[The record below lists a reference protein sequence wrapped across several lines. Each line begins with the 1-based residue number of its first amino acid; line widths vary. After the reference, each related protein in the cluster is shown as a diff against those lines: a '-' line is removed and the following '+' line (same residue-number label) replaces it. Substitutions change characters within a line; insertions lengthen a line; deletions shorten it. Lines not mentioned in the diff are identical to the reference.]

1 MRDELKTQASDIET
15 HAVVIGGSLAG
26 LCAGRVLADFFDRV
40 TIVERDAFPDAV
52 ADRAGVPHSR
62 QYHYLMLRG
71 RREFA
76 RLFDG
81 LDAMLTER
89 GAPVREPGVNVAVLT
104 AAGWVKPRREFR
116 LPGIQPTRALI
127 ESSVRELVRKLP
139 RIEILERTEVTA
151 LTAGTAGGALRCTG
165 VEVRSRDGV
174 ARSPALKADLVVD
187 ASGGTSRA
195 DAWMKQLGLEPPEET
210 VVDGDYGYVSRW
222 YRMRDGAFWPTDWW
236 WTLGANL
243 GPKPPEH
250 MIIAILTQYEQGRWS
265 LSLAGL
271 NGHYPPADDAGL
283 AELLPRLRSP
293 VIGEMLKLMEP
304 TSAFYSSR
312 ATRNRWRHYERWRAR
327 FDGFIAIGDS
337 AAVYN
342 PTAGQGMSV
351 IAVTSNTLRECLQK
365 YGASNPQLAPR
376 FFSALADAQRDP
388 WRISVGNDLRLAG
401 TQGHR
406 PLSIRLLNWYRDR
419 VATAAASDP
428 AVRIPMEDVFQMV
441 KPLSAL
447 YEPSILT
454 RVALAQ
460 IRQGLNRRRPR
471 PIPSLM
477 PPPTPD

>member
-1 MRDELKTQASDIET
+1 MGWANKLAMATR
-15 HAVVIGGSLAG
+15 AVVVGGSLAG

-40 TIVERDAFPDAV
+40 TIVERDAYPDGV

-81 LDAMLTER
+81 LDAMLIER
-89 GAPVREPGVNVAVLT
+89 GAPMREPGVNVAVLT
-104 AAGWVKPRREFR
+104 AFGWIRPRREFR

-139 RIEILERTEVTA
+139 RIEIFERTEVTGLIA
-151 LTAGTAGGALRCTG
+151 AKTDVAIRCTG
-165 VEVRSRDGV
+165 VEIRSRDGA
-174 ARSPALKADLVVD
+174 ARGPALEADLVVD
-187 ASGGTSRA
+187 ASGGASRA
-195 DAWMKQLGLEPPEET
+195 DAWLKKIGLDPPEET

-222 YRMRDGAFWPTDWW
+222 YRMRDGAKWPADWW
-236 WTLGANL
+236 WTHGANL
-243 GPKPPEH
+243 GPRPPEH
-250 MIIAILTQYEQGRWS
+250 MITTILTQYEQGRWS
-265 LSLAGL
+265 LSMAGL
-271 NGHYPPADDAGL
+271 NGHYPPDDDAGL

-293 VIGEMLKLMEP
+293 AVAEMLKLMEP
-304 TSAFYSSR
+304 TSAFFSNR

-327 FDGFIAIGDS
+327 LDGFIAIGDS

-351 IAVTSNTLRECLQK
+351 VALAANLLRECIGK
-365 YGASNPQLAPR
+365 HGASSPQLAPHL
-376 FFSALADAQRDP
+376 FAAIADAQRDP

-401 TQGHR
+401 TQGDR
-406 PLSIRLLNWYRDR
+406 PLSIKLLNWYRDR
-419 VATAAASDP
+419 VAAAAASDP
-428 AVRIPMEDVFQMV
+428 AVRNEMEDVFQMI

-447 YEPSILT
+447 YEPPMLT

-460 IRQGLNRRRPR
+460 IARALKSGRTSAS
-471 PIPSLM
+471 PSLM
-477 PPPTPD
+477 PPPMPN